1 MSQLVKLFPE
11 LLKEDLLLAL
21 APNEVVA
28 PFVLTVKLISI
39 N

>member
-1 MSQLVKLFPE
+1 MSQLVKQFPE

-21 APNEVVA
+21 ATNEVVA
-28 PFVLTVKLISI
+28 PFMLTVKLTSI